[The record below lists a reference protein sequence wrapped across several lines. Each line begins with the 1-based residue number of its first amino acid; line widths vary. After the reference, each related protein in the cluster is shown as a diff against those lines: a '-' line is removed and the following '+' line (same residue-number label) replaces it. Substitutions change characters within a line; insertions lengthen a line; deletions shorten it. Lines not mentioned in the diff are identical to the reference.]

1 MYCSNCG
8 TKIEPGVQYC
18 LNCGVKVSD
27 GSAYNSANTAYAQG
41 TAKQKSK
48 FVAGILAIL
57 LGTLGIH
64 NFYLGYT
71 SKGVGQLLLFVF
83 FLGWVSFIWGIID
96 AIMIFTDRTDKD
108 AYGVPLSDNI

>member
-8 TKIEPGVQYC
+8 AKLEENARYC
-18 LNCGVKVSD
+18 LNCGVKTGNNND
-27 GSAYNSANTAYAQG
+27 YGTNNAQSG
-41 TAKQKSK
+41 TKQKSK
-48 FVAGILAIL
+48 FIAGILAIL

-71 SKGVGQLLLFVF
+71 SKGVAQILLFVF
-83 FLGWVSFIWGIID
+83 WLGWVSLIWGIIEGV
-96 AIMIFTDRTDKD
+96 MIFTDKIDRD